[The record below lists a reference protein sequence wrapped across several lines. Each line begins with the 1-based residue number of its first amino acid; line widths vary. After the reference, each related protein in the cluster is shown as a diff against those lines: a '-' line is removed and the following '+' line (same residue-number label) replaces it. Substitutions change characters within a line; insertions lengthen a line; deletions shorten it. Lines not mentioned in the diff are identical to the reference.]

1 MSTRTNPGTPS
12 GPTGNGPTGQFR
24 ATHPDERGA
33 TAWRQISA
41 LIRRN
46 LTHIKRQP
54 EMLTDVTIQPVMFVL
69 LFAFVFGGSINIPG
83 VDYKE
88 WLLPGIMAQTMAFS
102 SFIVAIGL
110 TSDIS
115 KGIVD
120 RFRSLPIGRG
130 SVVIA
135 RSLSSLI
142 HSMIGIIVMSVTG
155 LFIGW
160 GIHNGVAKGLLGYL
174 LLILFGFAMIWVGIL
189 AGSALKSVE
198 AVQGVMFTTIFP
210 ITFLSNAFAR
220 PEGMPDWLRFLA
232 EWNPISAL
240 VQAMR
245 ELWGND
251 GLPLA
256 ADAAWPMQNPVIAT
270 IIWSVG
276 LSAVLAPLAIRAF
289 NRRTTD

>member
-1 MSTRTNPGTPS
+1 MTTTTAPGHF
-12 GPTGNGPTGQFR
+12 Q

-33 TAWRQISA
+33 TATRQIGA
-41 LIRRN
+41 LVRRN

-69 LFAFVFGGSINIPG
+69 LFAFVFGGSIDIPG

-110 TSDIS
+110 ATDIG

-130 SVVIA
+130 SVVVA
-135 RSLSSLI
+135 RSLSSVI
-142 HSMIGIIVMSVTG
+142 HSMIGIVVMSVTG

-160 GIHNGVAKGLLGYL
+160 GINEGVAKGLLGYA
-174 LLILFGFAMIWVGIL
+174 LLILFGFMMIWVGIL
-189 AGSALKSVE
+189 AGSTLKSVE

-220 PEGMPDWLRFLA
+220 PEGMPEWLRFLA

-240 VQAMR
+240 CQALR
-245 ELWGND
+245 ELWGNE
-251 GLPLA
+251 GLPLPP
-256 ADAAWPMQNPVIAT
+256 DAALPLQYPVIAT
-270 IIWSVG
+270 ILWSVG
-276 LSAVLAPLAIRAF
+276 LSAILAPLAVRAF
-289 NRRTTD
+289 VRRTTD

>member
-1 MSTRTNPGTPS
+1 MSTTTAPGH
-12 GPTGNGPTGQFR
+12 FR
-24 ATHPDERGA
+24 ATHPDQRGA
-33 TAWRQISA
+33 SATRQVGA
-41 LIRRN
+41 LVRRN

-69 LFAFVFGGSINIPG
+69 LFAFVFGGSIQIPG

-110 TSDIS
+110 TSDIA

-130 SVVIA
+130 SVVVA
-135 RSLSSLI
+135 RSLSSVI
-142 HSMIGIIVMSVTG
+142 HSMIGIVVMSLTG
-155 LFIGW
+155 LFVGW
-160 GIHNGVAKGLLGYL
+160 RIHEGVARGLLGYA

-189 AGSALKSVE
+189 AGSSLRTVE
-198 AVQGVMFTTIFP
+198 AVQGVMFTAVFP
-210 ITFLSNAFAR
+210 LTFLSNAFAS

-251 GLPLA
+251 GVPLP
-256 ADAAWPMQNPVIAT
+256 ADAALPLQYPIIAT
-270 IIWSVG
+270 ILWSVG
-276 LSAVLAPLAIRAF
+276 LSAILAPLAIRAY

>member
-1 MSTRTNPGTPS
+1 MSAATP
-12 GPTGNGPTGQFR
+12 THFR
-24 ATHPDERGA
+24 ATHPDARGA
-33 TAWRQISA
+33 SPTRQLGA
-41 LIRRN
+41 LVRRN

-102 SFIVAIGL
+102 SFVVAIGL
-110 TSDIS
+110 ATDIG

-130 SVVIA
+130 AVVTA

-142 HSMIGIIVMSVTG
+142 HSMIGIVVMSITG
-155 LFIGW
+155 LFVGW
-160 GIHNGVAKGLLGYL
+160 SINDGLARGLLGYA
-174 LLILFGFAMIWVGIL
+174 LLILFGFMMIWIGIL
-189 AGSALKSVE
+189 AGSSLTSVE
-198 AVQGVMFTTIFP
+198 AVQGVMFSTIFP

-220 PEGMPDWLRFLA
+220 PEGMPDWLRVLA

-240 VQAMR
+240 VQALR

-251 GLPLA
+251 GIPLPPDAALPLQY
-256 ADAAWPMQNPVIAT
+256 PIIAT
-270 IIWSVG
+270 VLWSVG

-289 NRRTTD
+289 VRRTSS